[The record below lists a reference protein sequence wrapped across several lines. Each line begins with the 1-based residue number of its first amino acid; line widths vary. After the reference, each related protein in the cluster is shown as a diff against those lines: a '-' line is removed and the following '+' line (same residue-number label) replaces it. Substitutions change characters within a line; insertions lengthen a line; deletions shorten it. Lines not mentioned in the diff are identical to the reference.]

1 MDDSAIYRIAQ
12 RFAGLSAEQRQAV
25 YQRVLAE
32 GMTAGQFPVTP
43 RAPAASRDGGQPLSY
58 AQSRQWFLWE
68 LEGGGSAYHITGAL
82 RLQGKLDMAAVRESF
97 GAIVARHEALRT
109 VFRANAEGLA
119 EQWVMESGAF
129 QFSEIDL
136 TGSAD
141 AEAEAGRVARELGET
156 PFELGTGPLLRVGLL
171 RLAAGE
177 HVLVVVMH
185 HIVSDGWSVQ
195 LIVDE

>member
-1 MDDSAIYRIAQ
+1 MDSKKRDIAQ
-12 RFAGLSAEQRQAV
+12 RFARLPADRQQAFLEALGKQGIDFGRLPIV
-25 YQRVLAE
+25 
-32 GMTAGQFPVTP
+32 P
-43 RAPAASRDGGQPLSY
+43 APARDGGQPLSY

-82 RLQGKLDMAAVRESF
+82 RLQGQLDVAAVRESF

-119 EQWVMESGAF
+119 EQWVMEAGAF

-136 TGSAD
+136 SDAAD
-141 AEAEAGRVARELGET
+141 AEAEAGRVARELAET